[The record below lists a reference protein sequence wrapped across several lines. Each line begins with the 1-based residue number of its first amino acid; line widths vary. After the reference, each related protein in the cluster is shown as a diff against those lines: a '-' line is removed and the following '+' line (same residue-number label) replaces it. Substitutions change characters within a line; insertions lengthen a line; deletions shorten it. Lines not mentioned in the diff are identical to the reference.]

1 MGAQL
6 YIATNGLG
14 IWYSDDLG
22 ENLIRMNSRMGMYSG
37 NHIWALATIRPT
49 PISCWSAPMAECFA
63 SIARR
68 SN

>member
-6 YIATNGLG
+6 YIATNKLE

-37 NHIWALATIRPT
+37 NHIWALASDPSDPNIVLVGTQ
-49 PISCWSAPMAECFA
+49 
-63 SIARR
+63 
-68 SN
+68 